1 MGALHEGRPEDT
13 QPHPGQMAVQKRAT
27 AALERVL
34 ARTTDGRRVSV
45 FVKTLQ
51 SIRHWPMFETIPRD
65 FRAAAVTRALTMI
78 RTALRVLN
86 IRTVGASR
94 LPGPTFCLVGKE
106 PWAERSEA
114 QLG

>member
-1 MGALHEGRPEDT
+1 
-13 QPHPGQMAVQKRAT
+13 MAVQKRAT

-34 ARTTDGRRVSV
+34 ARATDGRRVSV

-51 SIRHWPMFETIPRD
+51 SIGHWPMFETIPRD

-86 IRTVGASR
+86 IRTVGANR
-94 LPGPTFCLVGKE
+94 LPGPTFCLVGRARAAKGRR
-106 PWAERSEA
+106 PKWT
-114 QLG
+114 

>member
-1 MGALHEGRPEDT
+1 
-13 QPHPGQMAVQKRAT
+13 MAVQKRAT

-34 ARTTDGRRVSV
+34 ARMTDGRRVSV

-86 IRTVGASR
+86 IRTVGANR
-94 LPGPTFCLVGKE
+94 LPGPTFCCASSG
-106 PWAERSEA
+106 
-114 QLG
+114 LGASGVRAKSR